1 MKDSVQPFTSSAE
14 FSDWETNLMFLLKS
28 KGLWKNIKNMKPTDT
43 ELAKDG
49 FTRDDVAYKSRNK
62 EALKDNDNHWKIRS
76 QRYHKNN

>member
-1 MKDSVQPFTSSAE
+1 
-14 FSDWETNLMFLLKS
+14 
-28 KGLWKNIKNMKPTDT
+28 MKPTDT